1 MRAFYCPNVWN
12 LWIIPS
18 FEVCYSD
25 LQGLFYKILFF
36 WFRLSEK
43 TNVGAY
49 YCYCPFGFFLTFLSI
64 PLNFKLGTYLFDR
77 HFTWLIILFSKLT
90 KNIFYFNKFFLS
102 KFESNL
108 TGSTFSYLLISKNT
122 KLYWY
127 FIVVLNF
134 KYIIGVIWGF
144 WLNST
149 LTLKYFWIL
158 HPKLIS
164 LWYEIRS

>member
-1 MRAFYCPNVWN
+1 MGAFCCPNVWN

-18 FEVCYSD
+18 IEVCYSD

-43 TNVGAY
+43 TNVGAFY
-49 YCYCPFGFFLTFLSI
+49 HMLLSFWFFLTFL
-64 PLNFKLGTYLFDR
+64 NFKLRTYLFNR
-77 HFTWLIILFSKLT
+77 HFTWLIVLFSKLT

-108 TGSTFSYLLISKNT
+108 TGVYLFVNLLISKNT

-127 FIVVLNF
+127 FKVVLNF

-149 LTLKYFWIL
+149 LTSKYFWIL

-164 LWYEIRS
+164 FWYEIRS

>member
-1 MRAFYCPNVWN
+1 MLILLPVCRNLLSAIRGSFQVRNSVTVGSYMHVYLYGKRILILLICMLFRSCGGILLSKCLESLDHSKYGSVLQWPAGAF
-12 LWIIPS
+12 
-18 FEVCYSD
+18 
-25 LQGLFYKILFF
+25 FYKILFF

-64 PLNFKLGTYLFDR
+64 SLNFKLGTYLFDR

-108 TGSTFSYLLISKNT
+108 TGSTFS
-122 KLYWY
+122 
-127 FIVVLNF
+127 
-134 KYIIGVIWGF
+134 
-144 WLNST
+144 
-149 LTLKYFWIL
+149 
-158 HPKLIS
+158 
-164 LWYEIRS
+164 

>member
-1 MRAFYCPNVWN
+1 MLQWGLTCMYIYTAKEFEFCWYTCSLDRVGAFYCPNVWN

-49 YCYCPFGFFLTFLSI
+49 YHMLLSFWGFFLTFL
-64 PLNFKLGTYLFDR
+64 NFKLRTYLFNR

-108 TGSTFSYLLISKNT
+108 TGSTFS
-122 KLYWY
+122 
-127 FIVVLNF
+127 
-134 KYIIGVIWGF
+134 
-144 WLNST
+144 
-149 LTLKYFWIL
+149 
-158 HPKLIS
+158 
-164 LWYEIRS
+164 

>member
-18 FEVCYSD
+18 IEVCYSD
-25 LQGLFYKILFF
+25 LQGLFLQNIIFLVQTLWKDQCGSVLPHVTV
-36 WFRLSEK
+36 LL
-43 TNVGAY
+43 V
-49 YCYCPFGFFLTFLSI
+49 FFLTFL
-64 PLNFKLGTYLFDR
+64 NFKLRTYLFNR

-127 FIVVLNF
+127 FKVVLNF

-149 LTLKYFWIL
+149 LTSKYFWIL

-164 LWYEIRS
+164 FWYEIRS